1 LNRLALILGA
11 VLAAAGALA
20 QQGVEDEIRKLDAL
34 RARALMKGDIPALDQ
49 MLSGNLVYTH
59 ASGWRQS
66 KAELLASLRSGEL
79 LYRSFI
85 INDVTVRPYGN
96 IVMVTGTATAKVKA
110 KGQELDVSLLFLE
123 VYVRENGRWRL
134 GAWESTRRAQ

>member
-1 LNRLALILGA
+1 M
-11 VLAAAGALA
+11 AAAGALA